1 MTTPICSNGEAPDSS
16 PSSDDV
22 RARAQSAFD
31 LLYAT
36 DPATIWR
43 MIDEA
48 AASQLKPNNHE
59 PLALRLDIMTTQNP
73 YTEIHSREVRIGT
86 SVAGAS
92 WDDDVLLGSEQQAL
106 KEIERALAE
115 GFTMTIDFM
124 IDGAFLTGQRPIM
137 STENN
142 NST

>member
-1 MTTPICSNGEAPDSS
+1 
-16 PSSDDV
+16 
-22 RARAQSAFD
+22 
-31 LLYAT
+31 
-36 DPATIWR
+36 
-43 MIDEA
+43 
-48 AASQLKPNNHE
+48 
-59 PLALRLDIMTTQNP
+59 MTTQNH

-124 IDGAFLTGQRPIM
+124 IDEAILTGQCPIM
-137 STENN
+137 STEND